1 MTQQKGRIE
10 SLDALRGFALLGI
23 LVVNIQVFSGWGF
36 LGTEGRENLAWSQ
49 YDSDLLL
56 ILKVLAHDK
65 FYSLF
70 SLLFGYSFV
79 MLARK
84 KGSEAAPF
92 HLRRMLGLAII
103 GLAHTLLLWPWDI
116 LLLYALVGLLLT
128 PFLNSSPRALVLW
141 AVTLLLLTGLVRWY
155 WVAFDPAQDW
165 SARITEIWGNTVPVM
180 SGGQYLEVVQA
191 NLQLLLA
198 NTMDRLEDL
207 RPVRVMA
214 MFLLGAAAARLR
226 LVEPD
231 SPHHK
236 LLGVGALVVLPLAL
250 GLALVEQLVSQNSA
264 GEQIVFVLAETLA
277 GPLTAIGYASLLIL
291 WWNRDGLIS
300 GWTRSAFAPAG
311 RMALTN
317 YLAQS
322 AICVPLFYGFGLGL
336 FAEWSLA
343 KSLWFCVALFL
354 AQLILSRIWLSFF
367 RQGPLEWLWRWQVQ
381 GARSEFRR

>member
-1 MTQQKGRIE
+1 MTQSKGRIE

-36 LGTEGRENLAWSQ
+36 LGAEGRESLTWSK

-70 SLLFGYSFV
+70 SLLFGYSFM
-79 MLARK
+79 MLAHK
-84 KGSEAAPF
+84 KGSAAAPY

-103 GLAHTLLLWPWDI
+103 GLAHNLLLWPWDI

-128 PFLNSSPRALVLW
+128 PFLNSSPKSLTLW
-141 AVTLLLLTGLVRWY
+141 AGALLLLTGLARWY
-155 WVAFDPAQDW
+155 WLAFDPAQDW
-165 SARITEIWGNTVPVM
+165 SERVTEIWSNTVPVM

-214 MFLLGAAAARLR
+214 MFLLGAAAARLK
-226 LVEPD
+226 LAEPE
-231 SPHHK
+231 SGHRK
-236 LLGVGALVVLPLAL
+236 LLGFSVLLILPLAL
-250 GLALVEQLVSQNSA
+250 TLAIVEQMVSQASFF
-264 GEQIVFVLAETLA
+264 EQLSFVVAETLA

-291 WWNRDGLIS
+291 WWNGRGLAS
-300 GWTRSAFAPAG
+300 SWTCAAFAPAG

-322 AICVPLFYGFGLGL
+322 AVCVPLFYGFGLGL
-336 FAEWSLA
+336 FAEWSLT
-343 KSLWFCVALFL
+343 KSLWFCAALFL
-354 AQLILSRIWLSFF
+354 AQLILSHIWLSFF
-367 RQGPLEWLWRWQVQ
+367 RQGPLEWLWRWQIQ
-381 GARSEFRR
+381 GSRPALRS